1 MVELRANTRNFLP
14 ALYVTSMIS
23 LAIARSSRFRIS
35 SFPATISNFS
45 AVKMIILALFRLQQN
60 LAPRFLFFL
69 INMKKGKGKL
79 EARRIEESRNERSRS
94 KYNAMVAEKTDERM
108 LDAGLQRVLVYTG
121 GRAHNVA
128 VLSAEVLRNENSV
141 GCHRPEITLSWCWAT
156 TTLGKGIVRSP
167 CRSVSTSLLS

>member
-1 MVELRANTRNFLP
+1 
-14 ALYVTSMIS
+14 
-23 LAIARSSRFRIS
+23 
-35 SFPATISNFS
+35 
-45 AVKMIILALFRLQQN
+45 
-60 LAPRFLFFL
+60 
-69 INMKKGKGKL
+69 
-79 EARRIEESRNERSRS
+79 
-94 KYNAMVAEKTDERM
+94 M

-167 CRSVSTSLLS
+167 AKVWTVTVTRTFRKLFQRAGRKAFKRLTACLSKVTEITEIL

>member
-1 MVELRANTRNFLP
+1 
-14 ALYVTSMIS
+14 
-23 LAIARSSRFRIS
+23 
-35 SFPATISNFS
+35 
-45 AVKMIILALFRLQQN
+45 MIILVLFRLQQN
-60 LAPRFLFFL
+60 LVPRFRFIL
-69 INMKKGKGKL
+69 INMKKRKGKL
-79 EARRIEESRNERSRS
+79 EARRIEESGTNDHDRSTMQWS
-94 KYNAMVAEKTDERM
+94 QKKKDERM

-167 CRSVSTSLLS
+167 CRSVRTSLLS